1 VDKGVFPSHACK
13 TFLKK
18 KNIRL
23 NDPTTEWELSQ
34 NKFGYY
40 FVGLEVLVMLGYVQR
55 TKSVILPGKEDVL
68 LIGSK
73 LSVSERAV
81 DDIKNNYI
89 IYLSTTLGSSIIK
102 ENKNKD
108 SRLRKVDLKS
118 KEFSSEVFYY

>member
-1 VDKGVFPSHACK
+1 
-13 TFLKK
+13 
-18 KNIRL
+18 
-23 NDPTTEWELSQ
+23 
-34 NKFGYY
+34 
-40 FVGLEVLVMLGYVQR
+40 MLGYVQR
-55 TKSVILPGKEDVL
+55 TKSVILPGNKEDV

-108 SRLRKVDLKS
+108 SRLRKVDLKQG
-118 KEFSSEVFYY
+118 V

>member
-1 VDKGVFPSHACK
+1 MVSPWRKFDEFIASVDKGYSLRHPA
-13 TFLKK
+13 FLVQDLLEN

-55 TKSVILPGKEDVL
+55 TKSVILPGNKEDVL

-73 LSVSERAV
+73 LFSDALLLILRT
-81 DDIKNNYI
+81 I
-89 IYLSTTLGSSIIK
+89 I
-102 ENKNKD
+102 
-108 SRLRKVDLKS
+108 
-118 KEFSSEVFYY
+118 

>member
-1 VDKGVFPSHACK
+1 
-13 TFLKK
+13 
-18 KNIRL
+18 
-23 NDPTTEWELSQ
+23 
-34 NKFGYY
+34 
-40 FVGLEVLVMLGYVQR
+40 
-55 TKSVILPGKEDVL
+55 VL

-108 SRLRKVDLKS
+108 SRLRKVLKS
-118 KEFSSEVFYY
+118 KEFSSEVFLLLNKVL

>member
-1 VDKGVFPSHACK
+1 
-13 TFLKK
+13 
-18 KNIRL
+18 
-23 NDPTTEWELSQ
+23 
-34 NKFGYY
+34 
-40 FVGLEVLVMLGYVQR
+40 MLGYVQR
-55 TKSVILPGKEDVL
+55 TKSVILPGNKEDVL

-118 KEFSSEVFYY
+118 KEFSSEVFLLLNKVL

>member
-1 VDKGVFPSHACK
+1 MG
-13 TFLKK
+13 
-18 KNIRL
+18 
-23 NDPTTEWELSQ
+23 LSQ

-40 FVGLEVLVMLGYVQR
+40 FVGLEVLVGICA
-55 TKSVILPGKEDVL
+55 TKSVILPGNKEDVL

-108 SRLRKVDLKS
+108 SRLRKV
-118 KEFSSEVFYY
+118 

>member
-1 VDKGVFPSHACK
+1 VDKGVFLPYVTLHS
-13 TFLKK
+13 LVQDLLEN

-55 TKSVILPGKEDVL
+55 TKSVILPGNKEDVL

-81 DDIKNNYI
+81 DDKEQLYNLFVY
-89 IYLSTTLGSSIIK
+89 YLG
-102 ENKNKD
+102 
-108 SRLRKVDLKS
+108 
-118 KEFSSEVFYY
+118 F